1 MSNKLQV
8 VNNRIGHQMRLIG
21 FYLLESHL
29 KGVYIIMVGK
39 RIKQLRQEHKMTQQ
53 DFASLLNLN
62 GSAISLYENGKR
74 MPEYDIIIKI
84 ANHFNVTVD
93 WLLGRIEERDLV
105 KLEKDYIPKELL
117 NVGVEYLKLAKEM
130 ENKSIPPEDI
140 RKIISAINALK
151 KD

>member
-1 MSNKLQV
+1 
-8 VNNRIGHQMRLIG
+8 
-21 FYLLESHL
+21 
-29 KGVYIIMVGK
+29 MVGK